1 MKKIIYKIIITFITL
16 LILTVVYLSTIGIQT
31 NKFNSK
37 IINQIKQIE
46 PNIDLTLQEVSA
58 KLDFF
63 NFGLKVETFDSDLL
77 YQDKIIKILNIR
89 TYISLR
95 SIIDKSFAL
104 TEVNLSTKSLKIR
117 DLFSF
122 VRLINNNPKIFIA
135 EQFVKDGSITLDIKL
150 EFDNFGKIKKNYKIN
165 GFVKKG
171 KINLLKKYDLN
182 KINFIFRVDNE
193 NIVFDNLEL
202 FLNNKKI
209 FIPKLKADNLNNGY
223 IISGV
228 LKTPN
233 TNISKND
240 FDGIVKNYF
249 NKYDI
254 KEISLGSNNN
264 FKFKINKNF
273 KFEDFELKSV
283 IDIYDL
289 QIKNSFQLKNF
300 FPQINE
306 EIVLKN
312 QKINLEFKD
321 NDLILEGAGEIL
333 LQNKLDKFEYN
344 VVKKKSKTIF
354 EGNLTIID
362 NPFESKL
369 LNYKKKEN
377 SELKLAFKFSQGKN
391 IIFDRILLTEE
402 KNNILIKDLLISK
415 NYEIKDVGVIKIDF
429 IDKENFE
436 NKLQINKKKN
446 DYKVIGNSFNIN
458 NIVEELLSS
467 KTSKKLKFFDKKLR
481 FSFDI
486 KKIFLDQDYITKN
499 LEGFIIMKNNE
510 ISELD
515 LVSNFTNQKKI
526 KFTIKTNDDEKI
538 TTLFSDNAKPMV
550 NRYKFIKGFDEGSLD
565 FYSVNKK
572 GKTKSTI
579 KIYDFKLKELPI
591 LTKILTLAS
600 LQGIADLLSGEGI
613 RFSEFE
619 MNFTNKKDL
628 ITIDEI
634 YAIGPA
640 ISVMLEGYIEKDKL
654 ISLRGT
660 LVPATTINKTI
671 GSIPLLGNILVGK
684 KTGEGVFGVSFKI
697 KGPPKNLETSVNPI
711 KTLTPR
717 FITRTLEKIK
727 KPN

>member
-16 LILTVVYLSTIGIQT
+16 LILTIVYLSTIGIQT

-458 NIVEELLSS
+458 NIIEELLSS

-619 MNFTNKKDL
+619 MNFTNEKDL

>member
-436 NKLQINKKKN
+436 NKLKINKKKN

>member
-628 ITIDEI
+628 ITIDEL

>member
-117 DLFSF
+117 DLFAF

>member
-429 IDKENFE
+429 IDKENFK